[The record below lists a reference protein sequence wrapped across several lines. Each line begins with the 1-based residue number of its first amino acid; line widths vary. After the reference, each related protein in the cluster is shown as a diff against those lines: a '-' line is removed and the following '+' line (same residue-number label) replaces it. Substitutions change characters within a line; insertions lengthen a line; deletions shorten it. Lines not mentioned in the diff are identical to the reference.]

1 MRTLERA
8 IFTSLLLGAVG
19 IYFIEKDE
27 AQRMRA
33 ERDRWRDKVYEMTPC
48 DQAVEEARE
57 ILKRQLQLRN
67 HTIGDQNES
76 GVVAGY
82 Y

>member
-1 MRTLERA
+1 MKTLERVC
-8 IFTSLLLGAVG
+8 FTGAVIALVG
-19 IYFIEKDE
+19 ICFIEKDE

-33 ERDRWRDKVYEMTPC
+33 ERNRWRDKVYEMTPC
-48 DQAVEEARE
+48 DQAVEESRR
-57 ILKRQLQLRN
+57 ILEQQLKLRN

-76 GVVAGY
+76 GVLAGY

>member
-1 MRTLERA
+1 MRTLERVC
-8 IFTSLLLGAVG
+8 FTGAVIGLIG
-19 IYFIEKDE
+19 IYFIERAASDTVIAQLRARIE
-27 AQRMRA
+27 AQ
-33 ERDRWRDKVYEMTPC
+33 TPC
-48 DQAVEEARE
+48 DQAVEESRR
-57 ILKRQLQLRN
+57 ILEQQLKLRN

>member
-19 IYFIEKDE
+19 IYFIERAAWD
-27 AQRMRA
+27 A
-33 ERDRWRDKVYEMTPC
+33 ERAALNAQIQNMTPC
-48 DQAVEEARE
+48 DQAVEESRR
-57 ILKRQLQLRN
+57 ILEQQLKLRN

-76 GVVAGY
+76 GVLAGY

>member
-1 MRTLERA
+1 MRTLKRA
-8 IFTSLLLGAVG
+8 IFTSLLLGAAG
-19 IYFIEKDE
+19 IYFIERVAADTRIDALN
-27 AQRMRA
+27 AQIR
-33 ERDRWRDKVYEMTPC
+33 EMTPC
-48 DQAVEEARE
+48 NKAVEEARE
-57 ILKRQLQLRN
+57 ILKQQLQLRN

>member
-1 MRTLERA
+1 MRTLERVC
-8 IFTSLLLGAVG
+8 FTGVVLGLIG
-19 IYFIEKDE
+19 IYFIE
-27 AQRMRA
+27 RA
-33 ERDRWRDKVYEMTPC
+33 ASDAHIDALNTQIREMTPC

-57 ILKRQLQLRN
+57 ILKRQLKLRN

>member
-1 MRTLERA
+1 MRTLERVC
-8 IFTSLLLGAVG
+8 FTATVIGLIG
-19 IYFIEKDE
+19 IYFIERAASDMRIDALN
-27 AQRMRA
+27 AQIR
-33 ERDRWRDKVYEMTPC
+33 EMTPC
-48 DQAVEEARE
+48 DQAVEESRR
-57 ILKRQLQLRN
+57 ILEQQLKLRN